1 MKIIIIGAGKLGY
14 TLAKQLCGAG
24 NDITIIDNNPK
35 ALVKIEDTLDVLTIK
50 GTGISTLTL
59 LEAGCSEAD
68 LLIAVTGSDE
78 INMLC
83 CLTSKKLGVLRTIAR
98 IRDPQYA
105 KELFFIKDDLGLDMV
120 INPEQTTAHEIA
132 RLLTIPGIT
141 KFSNF
146 AKGRVNMVELTVTD
160 TMPIAHLK
168 IKQIASR
175 FGLPILIGAVI
186 RAGQVII
193 PKGDFI
199 ILPQDAIYALGH
211 SASIYNFCK
220 KATGKSNKLKTVMVV
235 GGGRI
240 TYYLVQLLLEMNMN
254 IKIIEKDEEVCAL
267 LSEEL
272 PGALL
277 INGDGTDNTLLEAE
291 HLDAVDS
298 FIALTGRDE
307 ENIIS
312 SLIATHHNV
321 EKVIT
326 KVSRLD
332 CPTVINQLGID
343 TIISPQDVMTN
354 HILKYVRGN
363 AMESLHRI
371 MDGQGEVI
379 EFIATEEDTLVG
391 IPLSKLPLVDDV
403 LIATIVRRNEVVIPN
418 GNDMI
423 NVGDRVLIIT
433 THNINGLQDIIGQA
447 QGGLASELKNNLKK
461 LGNVIG
467 V

>member
-1 MKIIIIGAGKLGY
+1 
-14 TLAKQLCGAG
+14 
-24 NDITIIDNNPK
+24 
-35 ALVKIEDTLDVLTIK
+35 
-50 GTGISTLTL
+50 
-59 LEAGCSEAD
+59 
-68 LLIAVTGSDE
+68 
-78 INMLC
+78 
-83 CLTSKKLGVLRTIAR
+83 
-98 IRDPQYA
+98 
-105 KELFFIKDDLGLDMV
+105 
-120 INPEQTTAHEIA
+120 
-132 RLLTIPGIT
+132 
-141 KFSNF
+141 
-146 AKGRVNMVELTVTD
+146 
-160 TMPIAHLK
+160 
-168 IKQIASR
+168 
-175 FGLPILIGAVI
+175 
-186 RAGQVII
+186 
-193 PKGDFI
+193 
-199 ILPQDAIYALGH
+199 
-211 SASIYNFCK
+211 
-220 KATGKSNKLKTVMVV
+220 MVV